1 MSSGMSA
8 GGIMM
13 GNDELRG
20 QEYAALMSEARDLG
34 RTAQLC
40 WTGAAVAAA
49 VLLSGAIGARN
60 PGLMLPV
67 EFCAAFG
74 FYATVHARRQCRL
87 IEGYVQEYHEKD
99 RDGAQW
105 YTRLTHLKSLPG
117 FHDRADWLP
126 LALANVTTLV
136 AVVFGWVF
144 STAAAHGE
152 LMAGL
157 VTMGGVA
164 FSVHSIVENMRL
176 DFVRTTALW
185 EQMNTGL
192 REVTGGPK
200 RVGTSR

>member
-1 MSSGMSA
+1 M
-8 GGIMM
+8 I

-49 VLLSGAIGARN
+49 VLLSGGIGARN

-87 IEGYVQEYHEKD
+87 IEGYVQEYHEKE

-105 YTRLTHLKSLPG
+105 YTRLAHLKSLPG
-117 FHDRADWLP
+117 FHDRPEWLP
-126 LALANVTTLV
+126 LALANLTTFV
-136 AVVFGWVF
+136 AVVVGLGVGGP
-144 STAAAHGE
+144 AAARAPPDGP
-152 LMAGL
+152 A
-157 VTMGGVA
+157 TPGGVS
-164 FSVHSIVENMRL
+164 FSWPSIVENMHL
-176 DFVRTTALW
+176 DFLHGTAPW
-185 EQMNTGL
+185 GQMNSGL

>member
-1 MSSGMSA
+1 M
-8 GGIMM
+8 I

-49 VLLSGAIGARN
+49 VLLSGGIGARN

-87 IEGYVQEYHEKD
+87 IEGYVQEYHEKE

-105 YTRLTHLKSLPG
+105 YTRLAHLKSLPG
-117 FHDRADWLP
+117 FHDRPEWLP
-126 LALANVTTLV
+126 LALANLTTFV

-144 STAAAHGE
+144 ADAAAHGE

-157 VTMGGVA
+157 VTAGGVA
-164 FSVHSIVENMRL
+164 FSVHSIVENMHL
-176 DFVRTTALW
+176 DFLHGTAPW
-185 EQMNTGL
+185 GQMNSGL